1 LSIDPQELAKAELA
15 KAMIPTPDDVC
26 DSLSPIAALYYYE
39 QLGWQL
45 LTLWV
50 AHVSDSI
57 GADPEINAELSAT
70 LTAINM
76 IVGETDAVCVNIG
89 LLPPE
94 AISPNVA

>member
-1 LSIDPQELAKAELA
+1 MSIDPQEMAKKELA
-15 KAMIPTPDDVC
+15 EVMIPTPDDVC
-26 DSLSPIAALYYYE
+26 ESLSPIAALYYFE
-39 QLGWQL
+39 QLGWKL

-94 AISPNVA
+94 AIPPQ